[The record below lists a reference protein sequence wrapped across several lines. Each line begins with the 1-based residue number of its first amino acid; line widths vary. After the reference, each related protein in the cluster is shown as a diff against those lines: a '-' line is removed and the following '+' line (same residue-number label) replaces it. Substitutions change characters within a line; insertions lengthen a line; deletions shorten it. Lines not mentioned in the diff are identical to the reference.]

1 LGAISGTTTAP
12 LLFTLSADCEDS
24 ARFFRF
30 GRVNKSR
37 NWSSGDKETVII
49 GWAGRGVVDR
59 FFVPA
64 EEPDSK
70 DADRVLGG
78 LSPEDGG
85 GGSAGVDEVCVVEVC
100 FDDREWEKWAANFE
114 LRDGVGTLLDVGSG
128 GTGAWTTEGTEGR
141 LSRNNISTSDSK
153 GDDRKR
159 EANCP
164 QKKIQATLMHRTVSK

>member
-1 LGAISGTTTAP
+1 MGAISIAP

-59 FFVPA
+59 VFVPV
-64 EEPDSK
+64 EDPDSK

-78 LSPEDGG
+78 WSPEEGA
-85 GGSAGVDEVCVVEVC
+85 GGSAGVDEVCVVEFC
-100 FDDREWEKWAANFE
+100 FDDRE
-114 LRDGVGTLLDVGSG
+114 
-128 GTGAWTTEGTEGR
+128 
-141 LSRNNISTSDSK
+141 
-153 GDDRKR
+153 
-159 EANCP
+159 
-164 QKKIQATLMHRTVSK
+164 

>member
-1 LGAISGTTTAP
+1 MGVIPGSMTA
-12 LLFTLSADCEDS
+12 LLFFTLSTDCEGS

-30 GRVNKSR
+30 GRVNKSM

-59 FFVPA
+59 FFVPV

-78 LSPEDGG
+78 LSPEEAA
-85 GGSAGVDEVCVVEVC
+85 GGSAGVNEGCVVEVC

-128 GTGAWTTEGTEGR
+128 GTCTLTTEGTEGR
-141 LSRNNISTSDSK
+141 LSRDHISTS
-153 GDDRKR
+153 
-159 EANCP
+159 N
-164 QKKIQATLMHRTVSK
+164 